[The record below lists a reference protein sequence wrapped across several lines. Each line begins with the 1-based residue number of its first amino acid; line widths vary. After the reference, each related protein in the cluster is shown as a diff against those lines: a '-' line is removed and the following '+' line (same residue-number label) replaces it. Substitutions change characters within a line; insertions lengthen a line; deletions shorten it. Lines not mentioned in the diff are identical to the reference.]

1 MTTENALN
9 NLRLTDTAIDDK
21 TRVIDDLRWRLRME
35 RRALKNLQAQ
45 RQDEANAIVASL
57 LADGTVAP
65 AAPVERKVL
74 SVLDL
79 RRMTKLEACKA
90 IIDPANRVH
99 LMTAKSMIE
108 ATGFYDRAPL
118 PIPFNRPAIAE

>member
-1 MTTENALN
+1 MNANELY
-9 NLRLTDTAIDDK
+9 RIRMIDTAIND
-21 TRVIDDLRWRLRME
+21 TAQEITDLEHSLRLKRQS
-35 RRALKNLQAQ
+35 LKQLQAS
-45 RQDEANAIVASL
+45 RQDEANEIVADL
-57 LADGTVAP
+57 LAGTTSAP
-65 AAPVERKVL
+65 AERKVL